1 MEVEFLFL
9 GWLREMVTFAIITFY
24 PSPIPSPGQLSGN
37 RRISAAIIFHG
48 LPSSHDLQVGS
59 REKRVSLHANSKLF
73 RIKCRSSCPEWQPV
87 EAPARTK

>member
-48 LPSSHDLQVGS
+48 LPRYLSHKGSSIFTL
-59 REKRVSLHANSKLF
+59 KLVSFIPCYHS
-73 RIKCRSSCPEWQPV
+73 Q
-87 EAPARTK
+87 